1 MAASRHRTRGFR
13 STRMRR
19 IGLVPSGVTGSS
31 PSQSPACAPTC
42 GGTQVR
48 RFSVG
53 RLWAVCARRGVQD
66 PPSSTQPECP
76 TMQSSSTPL
85 PDVSVILP
93 CAGHGTRF
101 GAPYPKELHCLAP
114 GVTVLDRSLEAVV
127 ELAKSGL
134 QVRLVVVF
142 GTHKLNT
149 VSHLARYAD
158 TFQMVFVY
166 QDESFGSGL
175 DGAIRS
181 ALPMTQGPVALV
193 LPDIV
198 VTGPDTQGKLLDA
211 LRQVEVAGWS
221 VVAAEERDH
230 DTLRQMGALAVTETG
245 GVLTV
250 GAAADKPGNPSG
262 FNAYW
267 GMVAVT
273 ENEAHRLPDVVGRGT
288 TNPLTGAVA
297 LMVQGIVN
305 YNTPM

>member
-1 MAASRHRTRGFR
+1 MQ
-13 STRMRR
+13 
-19 IGLVPSGVTGSS
+19 S
-31 PSQSPACAPTC
+31 PS
-42 GGTQVR
+42 
-48 RFSVG
+48 
-53 RLWAVCARRGVQD
+53 
-66 PPSSTQPECP
+66 
-76 TMQSSSTPL
+76 TPV

-93 CAGHGTRF
+93 CAGYGTRF

-134 QVRLVVVF
+134 KVRLVVVF
-142 GTHKLNT
+142 GSHKLDT
-149 VSHLARYAD
+149 VSYLLRYAD
-158 TFQMVFVY
+158 TFQMVFVH
-166 QDESFGSGL
+166 QDESFGPGL

-198 VTGPDTQGKLLDA
+198 VSGSDTPGKLLDA

-230 DTLRQMGALAVTETG
+230 DTLRQMGALAVAETE

-250 GAAADKPGNPSG
+250 GAATDKPTDPSG
-262 FNAYW
+262 FNAFW

-273 ENEAHRLPDVVGRGT
+273 ASEAHKLPDVVGTGT
-288 TNPLTGAVA
+288 TNPLAGAVA
-297 LMVQGIVN
+297 LMVEGIVN
-305 YNTPM
+305 YNTPAG

>member
-1 MAASRHRTRGFR
+1 
-13 STRMRR
+13 
-19 IGLVPSGVTGSS
+19 
-31 PSQSPACAPTC
+31 
-42 GGTQVR
+42 
-48 RFSVG
+48 
-53 RLWAVCARRGVQD
+53 
-66 PPSSTQPECP
+66 
-76 TMQSSSTPL
+76 MQSSSTPV

-93 CAGHGTRF
+93 CAGDGTRF

-134 QVRLVVVF
+134 NVRLVVVF
-142 GTHKLNT
+142 GTHKLDT
-149 VSHLARYAD
+149 VSYLARYAD

-166 QDESFGSGL
+166 QDESCGPGL

-198 VTGPDTQGKLLDA
+198 VAGSDTPGKLLDA
-211 LRQVEVAGWS
+211 LRQVEVTGWS

-230 DTLRQMGALAVTETG
+230 DTLRQMGALAVAEAG

-250 GAAADKPGNPSG
+250 GAATDKPADASG
-262 FNAYW
+262 FNAFW

-273 ENEAHRLPDVVGRGT
+273 ESEAHKLPDVMGMGT
-288 TNPLTGAVA
+288 ANPLVGAVA
-297 LMVQGIVN
+297 LMVEGIVN
-305 YNTPM
+305 YNTPAG